1 MEGIDKM
8 AKTTG
13 KLHRRILR
21 TVAGESGATFIEY
34 ALLAGLVGIIV
45 AIAVATFSGKM
56 KEFFGNITTKTD
68 DASKAVQSA
77 DIKPK

>member
-1 MEGIDKM
+1 MEGVNKM

-13 KLHRRILR
+13 KLHRRVLR

-56 KEFFGNITTKTD
+56 KEFFGSISTKTA
-68 DASKAVQSA
+68 DATAQVQSA